1 MSQHSL
7 HLPAAPGP
15 ASTAR
20 RPEGPRAVV
29 RPLVLPLAGL
39 LLAGCSATDPDATA
53 VAGSAPAAD
62 GGIVIGVGSEPDHL
76 NPVLGYAPDGASRLF
91 DSLLVREAD
100 LSLAPSLA
108 TSLPEPSPDGLTW
121 TVELRDDVVFHDG
134 EPLTAEDVVF
144 TYETVLD
151 PAVASPLAGDLA
163 ALAEVVA
170 LDEGTVEFRLEQPYA
185 PFPGRLTLGIVPE
198 HVLTGTTDWE
208 GVAFNREPVGSGPYR
223 LTSWSA
229 GDAMVLE
236 ANEQYWDGV
245 PEVSPVTFATTTD
258 DQARAARMSAGEL
271 DAAVLPARLAE
282 QFEDTDGLQVQRRA
296 TADYRGVML
305 PQEHPVTGDLAIRR
319 ALDLAVDREA
329 MVDGVLAGAGEPAY
343 GPVAPSLDDYY
354 SPAAE
359 RSHDPAAA
367 EQLLDDTGWV
377 LGDDGVRSRDGVRAE
392 LTVMYPAGDTVREQ
406 LALAVATDARAV
418 GVDVTVDGLSWE
430 AIEPRLGTDALVMG
444 YGSPYDP
451 DFISYQLFHSSY
463 AGQGFFNP
471 GSYDNPAVDEALD
484 DGRTAVEDAER
495 QEAYTRLQTE
505 LAADPPWLFLT
516 YLEHVYVVSDGW
528 QGSDVEQVEPHDHGF
543 NAGPWWNIEDWSRRA

>member
-1 MSQHSL
+1 MGL
-7 HLPAAPGP
+7 G
-15 ASTAR
+15 
-20 RPEGPRAVV
+20 
-29 RPLVLPLAGL
+29 LVLTAALV
-39 LLAGCSATDPDATA
+39 AGCSATDPDAPTGGSSA
-53 VAGSAPAAD
+53 AAGGSE
-62 GGIVIGVGSEPDHL
+62 GIVIGVGSEPDHL
-76 NPVLGYAPDGASRLF
+76 NPVLGYAPDGASRVF

-108 TSLPEPSPDGLTW
+108 TSVPEPSDDGLTY

-134 EPLTAEDVVF
+134 EPLTADDVVF

-151 PAVASPLAGDLA
+151 PSVASPLAGDLE

-170 LDEGTVEFRLEQPYA
+170 LDDTTVEFRLEQPYV
-185 PFPGRLTLGIVPE
+185 PFPERLTLGVVPE
-198 HVLTGTTDWE
+198 HVLAGTTDWD

-223 LTSWSA
+223 LVSWTA
-229 GDAMVLE
+229 GDSIVLE
-236 ANEQYWDGV
+236 ANADYWDGA
-245 PEVSPVTFATTTD
+245 PEVTPVTFATTGD

-282 QFEDTDGLQVQRRA
+282 QFEDVEGLQVQRRA
-296 TADYRGVML
+296 TADYRGIML
-305 PQEHPVTGDLAIRR
+305 PQEHPVTGDLAVRQ

-343 GPVAPSLDDYY
+343 GPVAPSLADFYE
-354 SPAAE
+354 PTAE
-359 RSHDPAAA
+359 RTHDPAAA
-367 EQLLDDTGWV
+367 EQLLTDAGWV
-377 LGDDGVRSRDGVRAE
+377 LGEDDVRSRDGVRAE

-430 AIEPRLGTDALVMG
+430 AIEPRMGTDALVMG
-444 YGSPYDP
+444 FGSPYDP
-451 DFISYQLFHSSY
+451 DFVSYQLFHSSY

-471 GSYDNPAVDEALD
+471 GSYDNPAVDQALD
-484 DGRTAVEDAER
+484 DGRTAVEGAAR
-495 QEAYTRLQTE
+495 QEAYSRLQTE

-528 QGSDVEQVEPHDHGF
+528 SGSDVEQVEPHDHGF
-543 NAGPWWNIEDWSRRA
+543 NAGPWWNLQDWSAQG